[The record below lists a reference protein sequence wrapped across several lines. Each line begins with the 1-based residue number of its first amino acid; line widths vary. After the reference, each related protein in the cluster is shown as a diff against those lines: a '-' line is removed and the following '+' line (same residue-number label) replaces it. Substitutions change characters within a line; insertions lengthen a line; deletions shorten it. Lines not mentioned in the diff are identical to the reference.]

1 MRLLRY
7 ARRYFFLLI
16 LSSVANAEPIKIQ
29 FWHSMS
35 GAKGKLLGEL
45 IEEFN
50 KTNEGKIHAFV
61 QFVGNY
67 EEGLNKTR
75 TAMLAKRG
83 PHVVQITDI
92 GTQVMVDTGR
102 TTPLQDFV
110 EKDPSF
116 PTDQILPQV
125 RRYYE
130 VGGRWQSLPF
140 ATSNPILYYNA
151 TLFAKAG
158 IPAAPKTFTELRSIA
173 KKLTNPQTK
182 STGLTWPLHSW
193 FFEQFLARQ
202 GQPLVNPDN
211 GRNGHRAMEANFLRP
226 EAVGFVQ
233 LWADMVKEGTF
244 SNVGRGWDPA
254 VQNFLAGRSA
264 MLVTS
269 TSDVF
274 EIANKAP
281 FEVRTAPIPT
291 ADEKVS
297 GGTILGG
304 NSLWILKDKPDAE
317 KQAGYELVKWLASK
331 PMQRRWHTGTGYFP
345 IRKDVFDEL
354 EREGFYKKFPSA
366 KTAIDQMRSSPA
378 IPATAGALLGSF
390 PQLREQVESAIERV
404 LTAGEA
410 VDKSLGVAKETSE
423 KSMIRYNRGRT

>member
-1 MRLLRY
+1 MKLLLC
-7 ARRYFFLLI
+7 FLL
-16 LSSVANAEPIKIQ
+16 LSHAALGEVTQIQ
-29 FWHSMS
+29 FWHSMT

-45 IEEFN
+45 INEFN
-50 KTNEGKIHAFV
+50 RSQDKIRAES

-92 GTQVMVDTGR
+92 GTQIMVDTQR
-102 TTPLQDFV
+102 TVPLQDFV
-110 EKDPSF
+110 DKDPSF
-116 PTDQILPQV
+116 PVAEILPQV

-151 TLFAKAG
+151 EIFAKKGIAG
-158 IPAAPKTFTELRSIA
+158 PPKTFSELKA
-173 KKLTNPQTK
+173 TAAKLTDSKLHT
-182 STGLTWPLHSW
+182 TGLTWPLHSW

-202 GQPLVNPDN
+202 GQPLTNPDN
-211 GRNGHRAMEANFLRP
+211 GREGRRAVEANFLCP
-226 EAVGFVQ
+226 QAVGFVQ

-254 VQNFLAGRSA
+254 VQNFLASRSA

-274 EIANKAP
+274 DITSKAP
-281 FEVRTAPIPT
+281 FKVLTAAIPT

-304 NSLWILKDKPDAE
+304 NSLWILKDKPEAE
-317 KQAGYELVKWLASK
+317 RQASYELVKWLASK
-331 PMQRRWHTGTGYFP
+331 AMQRKWHTGTGYFP
-345 IRKDVFDEL
+345 IRKDVFNEL
-354 EREGFYKKFPSA
+354 EKEGFYKQFPSA

-378 IPATAGALLGSF
+378 IPATAGALIGSF

-404 LTAGEA
+404 LTAGES
-410 VDKSLGVAKETSE
+410 VDAALRRAKESTD
-423 KSMIRYNRGRT
+423 KALVRYNRGRI

>member
-1 MRLLRY
+1 MMKLL
-7 ARRYFFLLI
+7 FLLFSATALATPQTI
-16 LSSVANAEPIKIQ
+16 T
-29 FWHSMS
+29 FWHSMT

-45 IEEFN
+45 VEAFN
-50 KTNEGKIHAFV
+50 QAPENRDRVKALA

-92 GTQVMVDTGR
+92 GTQIMVDTGR
-102 TTPLQDFV
+102 TVPLQDFV
-110 EKDPSF
+110 DKDPTF
-116 PTDQILPQV
+116 PTAEILPQV

-130 VGGRWQSLPF
+130 VAGKWQSLPF

-151 TLFAKAG
+151 DLFAKAS
-158 IPAAPKTFTELRSIA
+158 IAQPPRTFAELVATA
-173 KKLTNPQTK
+173 KKLTSAEQK

-202 GQPLVNPDN
+202 GQPLTQPDN
-211 GRNGHRAMEANFLRP
+211 GRNGKRAIEANFLCK
-226 EAVGFVQ
+226 EAVAFVQ
-233 LWADMVKEGTF
+233 MWADMVKDGTF

-264 MLVTS
+264 MLITS

-274 EIANKAP
+274 EIARKAP
-281 FEVRTAPIPT
+281 FKVRTAAIPA
-291 ADEKVS
+291 ADEKIP

-317 KQAGYELVKWLASK
+317 KQLAYELVRWLASK
-331 PMQRRWHTGTGYFP
+331 PMQRKWHTETGYFP
-345 IRKDVFDEL
+345 IRKDIIDEL
-354 EREGFYKKFPSA
+354 EKEGFYAKNPSA
-366 KTAIDQMRSSPA
+366 KTAIDQMRASPA
-378 IPATAGALLGSF
+378 IPATSGALLGSF
-390 PQLREQVESAIERV
+390 PQLREQVESAIERI
-404 LTAGEA
+404 LTAGEPVTTA
-410 VDKSLGVAKETSE
+410 LQRAKEATE
-423 KSMIRYNRGRT
+423 KALVRYNRGRT